1 MSPAST
7 VERPGARTR
16 LAALLAYLGFAPFY
30 SAGPAQDNDYA
41 DGHRRHALAMLL
53 ALLGVVL
60 LYAVGFATVTIAIGI
75 SRSLYVDY
83 HIESHVLGALR
94 KVFLAW
100 GVFWLF
106 AMATALLGREA
117 YLPVVWRLARRDGL
131 IRCTAR
137 LWIGLYVGALLLAAF
152 IAYAGTKVRQDP
164 VPGKVYL
171 LYEDAKVMPRWV
183 FTLGNYRLARAAED
197 RFGPGQAVML
207 RLTRES
213 LLRALREG
221 TFIFLGSHGMKQGIL
236 MPDGFFEIQDV
247 PERSVNPALQFVYMS
262 GCDQGSGWREAFA
275 PAEVLTYDR
284 LTTVAEHVW
293 WMWFDGPR
301 VIRALK

>member
-1 MSPAST
+1 MSDTSS
-7 VERPGARTR
+7 ERPGARAR
-16 LAALLAYLGFAPFY
+16 LWAAGEYLGLAPLLHVRVGARDEFRE
-30 SAGPAQDNDYA
+30 
-41 DGHRRHALAMLL
+41 GHHRHALAMLL
-53 ALLGVVL
+53 GFVGVVL
-60 LYAVGFATVTIAIGI
+60 LYALGFAIVTIAIGI
-75 SRSLYVDY
+75 SRSLYTDY
-83 HIESHVLGALR
+83 HIEGHVLSALR

-106 AMATALLGREA
+106 AIGTALLGREA

-131 IRCTAR
+131 LRWASR
-137 LWIGLYVGALLLAAF
+137 AWIGIYVAVISLVLF

-164 VPGKVYL
+164 APAKVYL
-171 LYEDAKVMPRWV
+171 LYEDAKVMPRWL

-236 MPDGFFEIQDV
+236 MPDGFFELEDV
-247 PERSVNPALQFVYMS
+247 PAGGVNTALQFVYMS

-275 PAEVLTYDR
+275 PAEVLTFDR

-301 VIRALK
+301 VVRALK